1 MIIVSESHLHLVLI
15 SKERFLSGSSR
26 KHLSSK
32 KQKFKMKESLREEKG
47 QTMQEILFSGSSLNH
62 VKTLRSLL
70 SYINTIVAA
79 PSSSNVKIVPEDS
92 IKPQRYDENG
102 SPITSGTI
110 AELRMRDLRLLDNL
124 YNPDEIHSIIVRK
137 NCVVLSLD
145 PFRAVITSDRIIV
158 VTPSHPMAE
167 HNMDK
172 ILKIFQENFYGTPY
186 LLRVVTNDSHRTV
199 VLMNCYT
206 S

>member
-1 MIIVSESHLHLVLI
+1 VS
-15 SKERFLSGSSR
+15 
-26 KHLSSK
+26 
-32 KQKFKMKESLREEKG
+32 
-47 QTMQEILFSGSSLNH
+47 
-62 VKTLRSLL
+62 
-70 SYINTIVAA
+70 A

-124 YNPDEIHSIIVRK
+124 FNSDEIHSIIVRK

-145 PFRAVITSDRIIV
+145 PFRAVITADRIIV

-172 ILKIFQENFYGTPY
+172 ILKIFQKNFHGTPY
-186 LLRVVTNDSHRTV
+186 LLRVDTNDSRRIV
-199 VLMNCYT
+199 VLTNCYT